1 CRYPFKSL
9 SPGADTAT
17 TRRTCPAQNAKVFAG
32 LLRQK
37 VLWVVHF
44 TLDSQCG
51 GLWLYQPPATGT

>member
-1 CRYPFKSL
+1 MRTFAAR
-9 SPGADTAT
+9 GITAT
-17 TRRTCPAQNAKVFAG
+17 ARRTCPGQNAKVFAG

-37 VLWVVHF
+37 VLWAVHF